1 MNADARRL
9 AILSTKEV
17 EDLYGMPR
25 FCEDDRQLYFDLS
38 TAEREAAGAIHT
50 ASVAVHLILQL
61 GYFKAKRQFFL
72 YELEEV
78 QDDIGYILQQYFPG
92 RDISSIKLLS
102 KPTRLEQQRTILKL
116 FNYRACDGIIKEELE
131 QKAER
136 IAMLSTQ
143 PVYVLREILQ
153 YLTNLRIVAPGYRFF
168 QEMVGRVVAGERKRI
183 THLLNQILSP
193 EAERQ
198 LDALLHAD
206 ERIYRISALKHEPKD
221 FSYKEL
227 RREVNRRQFFE
238 PLYQF
243 AHTFLEQAGLSNE
256 SGKYY
261 ASLVKFYTVYKLQ
274 RMATST
280 TRLYL
285 LCFAY
290 HRFRQ
295 INDNLIE
302 AFIHLVDQYEGQAKV
317 AAEAAQQ
324 QAFIDATE
332 NLKAAGEV
340 LNLFIDESIPA
351 QTSFAE
357 VKEKAF
363 SFLEKE
369 RFAAVSDYMRN
380 IAFDKV
386 AYQWTHYATLS
397 AKFKQNLR
405 HLFSELEFSGRVEDA
420 PLMESVTFLQ
430 ELLQQ
435 GKSPRQLKPTSFPT
449 AIISKN
455 LQRYLY
461 VKDEKNKK
469 QLAVNRYEFLVY
481 RQLRNALEAGDIFV
495 QNSTEFR
502 RFEDDL
508 INDARW
514 KEKDSLLREIGAP
527 ILLTPIQDLLKSFH
541 ERLESKLLSVNQRI
555 NDGENQHIK
564 VKGADQ
570 KRRWKLLYPVAEEP
584 INNPF
589 YGKLPGIGIADLL
602 WFVAGETGFLQS
614 FTHVLDR
621 YVKHDPDPRE
631 ILACIVAMGT
641 NMGLGKMAE
650 VSGLSHSSLTSTARN
665 FLRLETLHAANDAIS
680 NAIAKLP
687 AFDWYD
693 IQDEMHSS
701 SDGQRMETQ
710 IDTINARYSP
720 KYFGLNRGVSAYT
733 LVANHVP
740 INAKIIG
747 THEHESHYVFDLLYN
762 NTSDIKPERH
772 STDTHGT
779 NQVNFWIL
787 YAFDYSFAPRYR
799 DLHKKID
806 SLVGFNT
813 QSHYGDYLIKPSRK
827 VLDEL
832 IINEWPN
839 VQRIM
844 ASLAQKDVTQATIIR
859 KLSSYSR
866 QNQTKRALWELD
878 NICRTLYILDFID
891 DVNLRQRVQKAL
903 NRGEAYHRFR
913 RAVSYVNNGKFRVQ
927 TEAEQQIWNEC
938 SRLITNSVIYYNTAL
953 LSRVYEQKQKMGDQ
967 AAMDIIKGMSPVAW
981 QHINLFGSFEFNSS
995 TSKVDLN
1002 ALVARFADPDVWNKA
1017 LQEVGEPSLG

>member
-1 MNADARRL
+1 MKLDSRRL
-9 AILSTKEV
+9 AILSSKEV
-17 EDLYGMPR
+17 EDMYGMPR
-25 FCEDDRQLYFDLS
+25 FCEDDRRLYFDLS
-38 TAEREAAGAIHT
+38 LGEREAAGAIHT

-61 GYFKAKRQFFL
+61 GYFKAKRQFFI
-72 YELEEV
+72 YEPDEIYDDV
-78 QDDIGYILQQYFPG
+78 QYILQQYFPG
-92 RDISSIKLLS
+92 RDISSIKMLS

-116 FNYRACDGIIKEELE
+116 LDYRPCDGVIKEELE

-143 PVYVLREILQ
+143 PIYILREALQ
-153 YLTNLRIVAPGYRFF
+153 YLTNLRVIAPGYRFF
-168 QEMVGRVVAGERKRI
+168 QEMVGRVVARERKRVI
-183 THLLNQILSP
+183 HLLDQILTP
-193 EAERQ
+193 LAKQQ
-198 LDALLHAD
+198 LDALLQAD
-206 ERIYRISALKHEPKD
+206 ERIYRIIALKHEPKD

-227 RREVNRRQFFE
+227 RREVNRRKFFE

-243 AHTFLEQAGLSNE
+243 AQSFLEQAGLSNE

-274 RMATST
+274 RMALST

-302 AFIHLVDQYEGQAKV
+302 AFIHLIDQYEGQAKV

-324 QAFIDATE
+324 KAFIDATE
-332 NLKAAGEV
+332 NLKAAGQV
-340 LNLFIDESIPA
+340 LSLFIDESIPA
-351 QTSFAE
+351 EVPFSK

-363 SFLEKE
+363 SLLEQE
-369 RFAAVSDYMRN
+369 RFAVVSNYMCN
-380 IAFDKV
+380 IAFDKIG
-386 AYQWTHYATLS
+386 YQWAHYAMLS

-420 PLMESVTFLQ
+420 PLMEAVTFLQ
-430 ELLQQ
+430 DLLRQ
-435 GKSPRQLKPTSFPT
+435 GKSPRQINLSSFPA

-455 LQRYLY
+455 LQRYMY
-461 VKDEKNKK
+461 VKNEKNKK
-469 QLAVNRYEFLVY
+469 QLEVDRYEFLVY

-514 KEKDSLLREIGAP
+514 KNKDTLLCEIGAP
-527 ILLTPIQDLLKSFH
+527 ILISPIQDILKSFH
-541 ERLESKLLSVNQRI
+541 DELESKLISVNQRI
-555 NDGENQHIK
+555 DDGENKHIK
-564 VKGADQ
+564 IKGTDQ
-570 KRRWKLLYPVAEEP
+570 KRRWKLLYPSVEEP

-602 WFVAGETGFLQS
+602 WFVAGETGFLRS

-631 ILACIVAMGT
+631 ILACVVSMGT
-641 NMGLGKMAE
+641 NMGLWKMAE
-650 VSGLSHSSLTSTARN
+650 VSGLGHPSLMSTARN

-680 NAIAKLP
+680 NAISKLP
-687 AFDWYD
+687 AFDLYD
-693 IQDEMHSS
+693 INDEMHSS

-720 KYFGLNRGVSAYT
+720 KYFGLNKGVSAYT

-787 YAFDYSFAPRYR
+787 YAFGYSFAPRYR

-813 QSHYGDYLIKPSRK
+813 PSHYGDSLIKPSRK

-878 NICRTLYILDFID
+878 NICRTLYILEFID
-891 DVNLRQRVQKAL
+891 DVSLRQRVQKAL

-913 RAVSYVNNGKFRVQ
+913 RAVAFVNGGKFRVQ
-927 TEAEQQIWNEC
+927 TETEQQIWNEC
-938 SRLITNSVIYYNTAL
+938 SRLITNAVIYYNTAL
-953 LSRVYEQKQKMGDQ
+953 LSQLYEQKQSAGDQ
-967 AAMDIIKGMSPVAW
+967 TAMDKIKGMSPIAW
-981 QHINLFGSFEFNSS
+981 QHINLFGSFEFNSA
-995 TSKVDLN
+995 TSKVNIN
-1002 ALVARFADPDVWNKA
+1002 ALVARFADPDFWNKA
-1017 LQEVGEPSLG
+1017 FQDMGEPPLG